1 MSTSVQ
7 GLTNPEH
14 LHMIDSALEELLS
27 ALIGTYIVP
36 VCIHIL
42 SYDNNI
48 SNDFSIVF
56 FFLNFFL
63 YSTNH
68 YYNSVH
74 AVFKT

>member
-56 FFLNFFL
+56 FFF
-63 YSTNH
+63 
-68 YYNSVH
+68 
-74 AVFKT
+74 

>member
-56 FFLNFFL
+56 FFLIFFIQYKPL
-63 YSTNH
+63 LQFCTCGI
-68 YYNSVH
+68 
-74 AVFKT
+74 